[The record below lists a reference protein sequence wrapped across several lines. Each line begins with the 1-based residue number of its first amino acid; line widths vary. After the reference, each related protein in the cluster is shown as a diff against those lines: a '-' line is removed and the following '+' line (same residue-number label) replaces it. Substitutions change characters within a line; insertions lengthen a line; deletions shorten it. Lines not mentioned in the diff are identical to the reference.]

1 LKRRALCRA
10 LKGGGGR
17 RLRRRAGVP
26 LVEEARQRRLETEAL
41 TTFSRS
47 VADIGSI
54 FGFAR
59 VGVVGRIRVC
69 GLWG

>member
-1 LKRRALCRA
+1 M
-10 LKGGGGR
+10 
-17 RLRRRAGVP
+17 P
-26 LVEEARQRRLETEAL
+26 LVEEARQRRIETEPL

-47 VADIGSI
+47 VVYIGSI
-54 FGFAR
+54 SGFVR